1 MGDLT
6 LMRHRLRGVTVIT
19 IGGELDLVTADE
31 LESFVRWAHRPGDQV
46 VLDLTG
52 VGFLDCSGLRALLRV
67 HHEVSRNG
75 GVCRLA
81 APQPIAGRILKITGV
96 DRCVPVH
103 ASRAEAV
110 DTALTA
116 WEPPG

>member
-1 MGDLT
+1 
-6 LMRHRLRGVTVIT
+6 MRHRLRGVTVIT
-19 IGGELDLVTADE
+19 IGGELDLVTAGE

-81 APQPIAGRILKITGV
+81 APQPIACRVLKITGV
-96 DRCVPVH
+96 DRCMPVH
-103 ASRAEAV
+103 ASRAKAV